1 MAGFALTVNGESH
14 TFEADADT
22 PLLWVLRDTL
32 RLTGT
37 KYGCGV
43 GLCGICTLLI
53 DGEPNHACMVPVS
66 KAAGKSILTVEGL
79 ALENPALVH
88 AWIEEQVPQCGY
100 CQGGQLM
107 AAAALLARQPQ
118 PSDADID
125 AALSGVLCRCGTYPR
140 IRRAIHRAAAD
151 DLATT
156 TLPAVLPPAPDVGVA
171 LNDFIRVHADNS
183 ITLMIN
189 HSEMGQGALSNL
201 AVLVAEELELP
212 LDRVRTEFAPA
223 DKRYKNPLW
232 GEQFTGGSS
241 SVRGEWL
248 PLRQHAAA
256 AREQLIDAAAKRWR
270 VKHDDCRAEN
280 GGVLNIDGGQ
290 RLEYG
295 ALATAAAKLK
305 PRVHVRLKQP
315 GEFRLIG
322 TPVARLDIPDM
333 VTGRTRYGIDV
344 VRPGMRVA
352 SVMRCPVF
360 GGRVRHIDATAAR
373 AAPRVIDVIQ
383 IDSGVAVVAEDFPS
397 ALKAREALHVDW
409 EPDDSAALDNAE
421 IEKTLAD
428 ALTRDGD
435 VARNDGNARRA
446 LKNASQV
453 IEASYRTPYLA
464 HATLEPMNCIA
475 ELSASGCDIWVGTQG
490 QADTQAIAAKL
501 TGLSKKKVRVHTQFL
516 GGGFGRRLETD
527 FVADAVELAMKT
539 GTPVQVIWTRADD
552 LQHDMYRPAG
562 AMQLRAALD
571 ETGDPLAWFMRIAGS
586 GLVQQG
592 VDVPYAIESLREER
606 VTIDSPLPTGAW
618 RSVGASNNAFAIES
632 FVDELAH
639 VAGRDPFDYRRA
651 LLRQAPRHRTVLEF
665 AAEKAGW
672 GASLPAGH
680 GRGIAV
686 YRSFG
691 SIVAQVAEVSVA
703 NNHIRVE
710 RVVCAIDCGIVVNPD
725 SVRAQLEGA
734 VAMGVSAALKE
745 EIRIQAG
752 RVTQANFAD
761 YPILTLAE
769 MPAVEV
775 HILASS
781 EEPGGVGEPG
791 VPPVTAAVANAVFAA
806 TGQRLRSLPL
816 RLA

>member
-1 MAGFALTVNGESH
+1 MAGFALTVNGEPH
-14 TFEADADT
+14 TFQADADA
-22 PLLWVLRDTL
+22 PLLWVLRDIL

-66 KAAGKSILTVEGL
+66 KAEGKSVLTVEGL
-79 ALENPALVH
+79 ARNHSALVQ
-88 AWIEEQVPQCGY
+88 AWIDEQVPQCGY

-107 AAAALLARQPQ
+107 AAAALLARHPQ
-118 PSDADID
+118 PDDAEID

-140 IRRAIHRAAAD
+140 IRRAIHRAARGDVHAA
-151 DLATT
+151 LPATT
-156 TLPAVLPPAPDVGVA
+156 LPPAPDAGVA
-171 LNDFIRVHADNS
+171 LNDFIRVHTDSS

-201 AVLVAEELELP
+201 ALLVAEELELP
-212 LDRVRTEFAPA
+212 LARVRTEFAPA
-223 DKRYKNPLW
+223 DTRYKNPLW

-241 SVRGEWL
+241 SVRGEWQ
-248 PLRQHAAA
+248 PLRRHAAA
-256 AREQLIDAAAKRWR
+256 AREQLVDAAAQRWQVKR
-270 VKHDDCRAEN
+270 DSCRAED
-280 GGVLNIDGGQ
+280 GGVRHVPSGQ
-290 RLEYG
+290 RLDYG
-295 ALATAAAKLK
+295 ALADAAAKLK
-305 PRVHVRLKQP
+305 ARTRVRLKQP

-333 VTGRTRYGIDV
+333 VAGRTQYGIDV
-344 VRPGMRVA
+344 PRPGMRVA
-352 SVMRCPVF
+352 SVARCPVF
-360 GGRVRHIDATAAR
+360 GGRVRRIDATAAR
-373 AAPRVIDVIQ
+373 AVPKVIDVIQ
-383 IDSGVAVVAEDFPS
+383 IESGVAVVAEDFLS
-397 ALKAREALHVDW
+397 ALKGREALRVDW
-409 EPDDSAALDNAE
+409 EPGDSAALDNTE

-435 VARNDGNARRA
+435 VTRNDGNARRA
-446 LKNASQV
+446 LKNAPRV

-475 ELSASGCDIWVGTQG
+475 EVSASGCDIWVGTQG
-490 QADTQAIAAKL
+490 QADSQAIAAKL
-501 TGLSKKKVRVHTQFL
+501 TGLPKKKVHVHTQFL

-527 FVADAVELAMKT
+527 FVADAVELAIKA
-539 GTPVQVIWTRADD
+539 GVAVQVIWTRADD
-552 LQHDMYRPAG
+552 LQHDKYRPAG
-562 AMQLRAALD
+562 AMQLRALLD
-571 ETGDPLAWFMRIAGS
+571 AGGDPRAWFMRIAGS
-586 GLVQQG
+586 ELVQQG
-592 VDVPYAIESLREER
+592 VDLPYAIENVREER
-606 VTIDSPLPTGAW
+606 VTIESPLPTGAW

-639 VAGRDPFDYRRA
+639 AAGRDPFDYRRA
-651 LLRQAPRHRTVLEF
+651 LLQQAPRHRAVLEL

-672 GASLPAGH
+672 GTPLPAGH

-691 SIVAQVAEVSVA
+691 SIVAQVAEVSVT
-703 NNHIRVE
+703 NNRIKVA
-710 RVVCAIDCGIVVNPD
+710 RVVCAIDCGIAVNPD

-791 VPPVTAAVANAVFAA
+791 VPPITAAVANAVFAA